1 MRHLLTIAALSA
13 TAFAANAAESIGTLG
28 KVEGA
33 VTVGGS
39 GLVTAARQGAT
50 LKAGDTITVSSTGK
64 VTVMLKDGCV
74 LPLRGSQY
82 LRLDAK
88 LTCSQLF
95 ASVVQ
100 LNSPY
105 RQAAE
110 GSGGGLIGTGA
121 AAGGGAAGLIIPALV
136 FTAPLVGQRLDNGI
150 DVSGN

>member
-1 MRHLLTIAALSA
+1 MRHLFTLVALSA
-13 TAFAANAAESIGTLG
+13 AAFAANAAESMGTLG

-33 VTVGGS
+33 VTLGGS

-64 VTVMLKDGCV
+64 ATVMLKDGCV
-74 LPLRGSQY
+74 VPLRGSQY
-82 LRLDAK
+82 LRLDAT

-100 LNSPY
+100 LNNPY

-110 GSGGGLIGTGA
+110 GGTGSLIGGGT
-121 AAGGGAAGLIIPALV
+121 AAGGAGFIIPALV
-136 FTAPLVGQRLDNGI
+136 ITAPLVGQRVDNGI